1 MIFSNISPAAL
12 DLHALSSPP
21 KEMALRALGGQSGI
35 SLARRTASSLVLPG
49 DVPSDWLRISE
60 MAKEVVGWPAWPEA
74 DPSPSGARIVTR
86 RNELHTAAGSTISVV
101 IPLGES
107 GGPGREAVRLRLAAW
122 PFRRE
127 YDVTATLEVEGGRTF
142 VTIAR
147 VDGWPPD
154 LHINTVARRHGALRH
169 LPPVIEGHHVHR
181 FTDNARL
188 GRGAFAPMANLP
200 IAAPIADRLR
210 SFRDFAH
217 IVENEFNID
226 GFNRFNKPNWQGLL

>member
-74 DPSPSGARIVTR
+74 DPPPSGARIVTR

-107 GGPGREAVRLRLAAW
+107 GGPGLEAVRLRLAAW

-154 LHINTVARRHGALRH
+154 RSSS
-169 LPPVIEGHHVHR
+169 
-181 FTDNARL
+181 
-188 GRGAFAPMANLP
+188 RGASSFATCNRGASCTPVYGQCSAWP
-200 IAAPIADRLR
+200 GRFRPYGQPPHCCADCGQATKL
-210 SFRDFAH
+210 
-217 IVENEFNID
+217 
-226 GFNRFNKPNWQGLL
+226 